1 VRIFIR
7 VVVIV
12 AVLAAG
18 LWGGWHWW
26 SSRAQ
31 SVSDQPT
38 SVRVEPAARG
48 SLVEF
53 ISAAGEIQP
62 RARVSIS
69 ARVSARIARLPFKE
83 GDRVTKGDPNA
94 NPPIPPSVLV
104 ELDAKDLDAQLKSV
118 EARQAAEKAQLEVSR
133 TRIDVQKAQIE
144 GMKVMLA
151 DSKRELKRKIEL
163 VANKDVSQ
171 SEVDQLQAKVDQQEA
186 QLLGAK
192 ATLQAEE
199 GGLIVLAHNIEA
211 AEAEIAKARDN
222 RSYATILSPIDG
234 VVTRLNAEVGE
245 VVMTGT
251 MNNAGTM
258 IMEVADLSQMMLE
271 AKVDETSITDVREGQ
286 KAKVRMEAFR
296 DRVFEGVVHRVALA
310 NFDPQFARGSGS
322 SSSMRSSGSDG
333 GKSYRVDIQ
342 VDMKDARKLSGL
354 SADADIETKRYDD
367 VVKVPSQS
375 VLGRAPDS
383 LPEALRKRPEVDTS
397 KAIVPVVFRYVDDKA
412 VITPVSIGA
421 SDFTHTV
428 IKSGLNAGEVVI
440 TGPYKVLEGLK
451 DGQKLKREGD
461 ATTQPAT
468 TQTAATQRVAD
479 ASPSTQPATAATSQ
493 PSNPR

>member
-1 VRIFIR
+1 VRILIR
-7 VVVIV
+7 VVVGVVI
-12 AVLAAG
+12 LAAG
-18 LWGGWHWW
+18 LWLAGRWW
-26 SSRAQ
+26 SSRAKADA
-31 SVSDQPT
+31 DQPT
-38 SVRVEPAARG
+38 VVRVEPAVRG

-69 ARVSARIARLPFKE
+69 ARVSARIAELPFKE

-104 ELDAKDLDAQLKSV
+104 KLDSKDLEAQLNSV
-118 EARQAAEKAQLEVSR
+118 QARRAAEEASLQVSR
-133 TRIDVQKAQIE
+133 IRVAVQQAQIE
-144 GMKVMLA
+144 ALKVMQA
-151 DSKRELKRKIEL
+151 NDRRELKRKSEL
-163 VANKDVSQ
+163 LSNKDVSQ

-186 QLLGAK
+186 QLAGAV
-192 ATLQAEE
+192 ATLEAEK
-199 GGLIVLAHNIEA
+199 GGLLVMQHNIEA
-211 AEAEIAKARDN
+211 AEAEIAKAKDN
-222 RSYATILSPIDG
+222 LTYATILSPIDG

-245 VVMTGT
+245 VVVTGT

-271 AKVDETSITDVREGQ
+271 AKVDESSIAEVHPGQ

-296 DRVFEGVVHRVALA
+296 DRVFDGVVHTVALA

-322 SSSMRSSGSDG
+322 NSRNMGSDG
-333 GKSYRVDIQ
+333 GKSYRVDIR

-354 SADADIETKRYDD
+354 SADADIETRRYDD

-383 LPEALRKRPEVDTS
+383 LPESVRNRPEVDTT
-397 KAIVPVVFRYVDDKA
+397 KATVPVVYRIVDDKA
-412 VITPVSIGA
+412 VATPVAIGA

-428 IKSGLNAGEVVI
+428 IKSGLSAGDLI
-440 TGPYKVLEGLK
+440 IAGPYKVLEGLK
-451 DGQKLKREGD
+451 DGQKVKRDGS
-461 ATTQPAT
+461 ATTKPST
-468 TQTAATQRVAD
+468 TQVAATQRVAG
-479 ASPSTQPATAATSQ
+479 ASATSKPSTAPTLS
-493 PSNPR
+493 SPR